1 MSDAEPMTIP
11 SEVSMTR
18 TLLVRKLSMA
28 RLTISLST
36 MVRLALASVRSKDL
50 RLAVRAAVI
59 CVERLTLSRKTWGER
74 RCLTGS
80 IDRLGRC
87 SPTYLW

>member
-1 MSDAEPMTIP
+1 MTMP

-28 RLTISLST
+28 RLTISLSSI
-36 MVRLALASVRSKDL
+36 VRLALASVRSKDL

-59 CVERLTLSRKTWGER
+59 WLER
-74 RCLTGS
+74 C
-80 IDRLGRC
+80 
-87 SPTYLW
+87 